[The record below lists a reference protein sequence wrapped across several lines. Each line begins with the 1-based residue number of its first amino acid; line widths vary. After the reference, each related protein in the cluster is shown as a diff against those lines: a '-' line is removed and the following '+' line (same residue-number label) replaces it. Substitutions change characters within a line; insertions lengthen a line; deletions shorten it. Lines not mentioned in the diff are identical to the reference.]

1 MVSMA
6 FRARLQKIDL
16 LPSNVAAKPIAI
28 LTQFAM
34 KAHRILALL
43 LMLSTQKAKLLA
55 H

>member
-6 FRARLQKIDL
+6 FRARLRKIDL
-16 LPSNVAAKPIAI
+16 LPSNAAAKLIAI

-34 KAHRILALL
+34 KGHRTLVLL
-43 LMLSTQKAKLLA
+43 PMPSTQRAKLLA